1 MKKPRKRRYF
11 GEATGKALAAF
22 LNDRTRKR
30 QTETTWSNA
39 DQVVNR
45 PGADSDQVLLRLIE
59 LGQRCHASP
68 NPHVRESLK
77 RDANI
82 LLLDL
87 KFNPVIVSIHGAWT
101 VHWEAWKY
109 DSPAAAVKLWLE
121 LVGIGVV
128 SRLRRCA
135 RKKCRRWYYAR
146 FDHTSFHSIKCR
158 DAAAKEDPTR
168 RERRRNYERDYY
180 HQFRKAEPKKR
191 KGKL

>member
-1 MKKPRKRRYF
+1 MKKPVGKRRYF

-30 QTETTWSNA
+30 AQTETTWENP
-39 DQVVNR
+39 DQVVSQ
-45 PGADSDQVLLRLIE
+45 PGADDQVLLRLIS

-68 NPHVRESLK
+68 DPYARNSLK
-77 RDANI
+77 DDANF

-87 KFNPVIVSIHGAWT
+87 KFNPVIVAVKGVWT
-101 VHWEAWKY
+101 VQWEPY
-109 DSPAAAVKLWLE
+109 NSSEGPVRLWLE
-121 LVGIGVV
+121 LVDLGLH

-135 RKKCRRWYYAR
+135 RRKCRRWYYAR

-168 RERRRNYERDYY
+168 RERRRKYERDYY
-180 HQFRKAEPKKR
+180 YQFRR
-191 KGKL
+191 KGKS